1 MFMFLQ
7 TSGPTLCMLLSF
19 FGRGTSTVSSEIWSE
34 FSTVLS
40 SSSSRGRLDSVEL
53 GVAET

>member
-1 MFMFLQ
+1 MFLQ
-7 TSGPTLCMLLSF
+7 TSGPTLCMLLIF
-19 FGRGTSTVSSEIWSE
+19 FGIGTSTVSSEIWSE

-40 SSSSRGRLDSVEL
+40 SSSSRGRLDSEEL

>member
-1 MFMFLQ
+1 MFLQ
-7 TSGPTLCMLLSF
+7 TSAPTLCMFLIF
-19 FGRGTSTVSSEIWSE
+19 FGRGTSTVSSEICSE

-40 SSSSRGRLDSVEL
+40 SSSSRGRLDREEL